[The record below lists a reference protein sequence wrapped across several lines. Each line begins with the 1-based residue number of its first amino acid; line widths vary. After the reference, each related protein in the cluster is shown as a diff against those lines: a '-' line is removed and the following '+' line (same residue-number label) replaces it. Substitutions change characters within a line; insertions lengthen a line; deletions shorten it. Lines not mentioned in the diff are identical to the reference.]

1 MVLEQASGADEVEA
15 AELEGAVAEAT
26 LEEEAAEVVLK
37 AAVAKES
44 RAASAAISQEV
55 RRPMLTARSLRLRSH
70 RKLAPQTQPHS

>member
-1 MVLEQASGADEVEA
+1 MRLEPASGADEVEA

-44 RAASAAISQEV
+44 RAASAAIVREV
-55 RRPMLTARSLRLRSH
+55 RRLMPTAGG
-70 RKLAPQTQPHS
+70 

>member
-37 AAVAKES
+37 VAVAKES
-44 RAASAAISQEV
+44 RAASAAIFQEV
-55 RRPMLTARSLRLRSH
+55 RRPMLTARSLWLRSH
-70 RKLAPQTQPHS
+70 RKLAPQTQPRS